1 MIPTATA
8 AQRDSGRVTPR
19 SRTGRNPG
27 RRRRHSLGNGLTT
40 TDSPAAARRR
50 LRFAL
55 RAAREAAEL
64 TQAEVAERLEWS
76 VSKVNR
82 IENGEVTISATD
94 LRALMALLGVTDRE
108 TVERLTSWA
117 RTARSRG
124 WWDEPEYRAHLTP
137 AMRQLI
143 QYEAEA
149 TAIRCYQPT
158 IVPGA
163 LQTPEYAQEILN
175 FWTDIPNETRAVRH
189 AVRAE
194 RRRRIFQ
201 GTERPVYL
209 LLLDESVI
217 HRQVGGPAVMAGQLR
232 SLLAM
237 IRNNDLIV
245 RIVPMVHGAMIG
257 QGGNF
262 TIIDLIGE
270 QESSVLYQELLH
282 EDHIRDE
289 RETVN
294 LYRSLFERMWEVAL
308 TPEASTAFIE
318 GHAATMDPSIFRN
331 HPGT

>member
-1 MIPTATA
+1 VPRRSA
-8 AQRDSGRVTPR
+8 ASQGRSTDD
-19 SRTGRNPG
+19 GW
-27 RRRRHSLGNGLTT
+27 GNGLST

-108 TVERLTSWA
+108 TVEQLTTWA
-117 RTARSRG
+117 RIARSRG
-124 WWDEPEYRAHLTP
+124 WWDEPDLRAHLTP
-137 AMRQLI
+137 ALRQLI

-158 IVPGA
+158 IIPGA
-163 LQTPEYAQEILN
+163 LQTSEYAQAILN
-175 FWTDIPNETRAVRH
+175 FWTDMPEETRAVRH

-194 RRRRIFQ
+194 RRRWIFQ
-201 GTERPVYL
+201 RSERPTYL
-209 LLLDESVI
+209 LLLDESVV
-217 HRQVGGPAVMAGQLR
+217 HRQVGGPAVMAEQLR
-232 SLLAM
+232 SVLTM
-237 IRNNDLIV
+237 IRNNELIV
-245 RIVPMVHGAMIG
+245 RIVPMIHGAMIG
-257 QGGNF
+257 QAGNF
-262 TIIDLIGE
+262 TILDLAGE
-270 QESSVLYQELLH
+270 ESAILYQEMLY
-282 EDHIRDE
+282 EDHIRDD

-308 TPEASTAFIE
+308 TPDASAAFIE
-318 GHAATMDPSIFRN
+318 GHAAAMNSSVFPH
-331 HPGT
+331 HPGK